1 MANEQNLNRAGRAL
15 TSEEASRIGKI
26 GAARSAESRRRRKL
40 FRETIADM
48 LKRPCADEELCA
60 ALDALGLPND
70 LQSAMVL
77 RQIMIAVAG
86 DKGATDAFKAIRDS
100 VGERPAEQVQ
110 VTAGI
115 DPAQDDLRQLSDDQ
129 LDALEAEFREE

>member
-1 MANEQNLNRAGRAL
+1 MANEQNLRPQAWSVEQAREQGRKGGLA
-15 TSEEASRIGKI
+15 SGEARK
-26 GAARSAESRRRRKL
+26 RRKL

-86 DKGATDAFKAIRDS
+86 EKGATDAFKAIRDS

>member
-1 MANEQNLNRAGRAL
+1 MANEQNLRPQAWSVEQAREQGRKGGLA
-15 TSEEASRIGKI
+15 SGEARK
-26 GAARSAESRRRRKL
+26 RRKL

-129 LDALEAEFREE
+129 LDALEAEYREE